1 MSKTK
6 IFSIVLFIAA
16 IVIAY
21 FFARSISDDIQ
32 KEKRIAKEEGRV
44 IEKLKL
50 IRSGLIA
57 YQRSNGQY
65 TSDWEKLINFIDSG
79 NFYVTERSEI
89 IIPRDYGGD
98 SVIINIDT
106 LGTIGVYDSLYASI
120 PNFILQELP
129 FKTGTTTKFN
139 IFADKVIKGS
149 VKVDVFEV
157 SDPNPINPKRRKDQ
171 NEKALRVGSKT
182 EVTNAGNWE

>member
-6 IFSIVLFIAA
+6 IFSIVFFLIAV
-16 IVIAY
+16 VIAY
-21 FFARSISDDIQ
+21 FFVRSISDDIQ
-32 KEKRIAKEEGRV
+32 KEKRIAREEARV

-57 YQRSNGQY
+57 YQRANGQY
-65 TSDWEKLINFIDSG
+65 TSDWDKLINFIDTGS
-79 NFYVTERSEI
+79 FYVTERSET

-106 LGTIGVYDSLYASI
+106 LGTIPVYDSLYASI
-120 PNFILQELP
+120 PKFKLELLP
-129 FKTGTTTKFN
+129 YKPGTKTKFN
-139 IFADKVIKGS
+139 IFADKIIKGS

-157 SDPNPINPKRRKDQ
+157 SDPNPINPDRRKDN
-171 NEKALRVGSKT
+171 NEKALRVGSKS
-182 EVTNAGNWE
+182 EVTTAGNWE